1 MGLISK
7 ENSKSRNRLN
17 EIYPRYI
24 DTTNPK
30 YMIINNMYI
39 SSFIVVD
46 YNKEMAGGFLNKLL
60 SLGIDFTI
68 SMFYEK
74 QNSNEIIKKLTYQLG
89 NTGSDIKDSK
99 ENQMDMDVMTKAYD
113 DTRYIRRQ
121 MQLENEEFYYLYIYI
136 SVYSNSIKKLEINKN
151 KIQNIAICN
160 GLTVL
165 NALFKEEKC
174 FMTSLPIL
182 NNDKLI
188 KRIAKR
194 NVLTDGI
201 SSTYP
206 FLSNELCDKDGVL
219 LGVNAFNNSLVMIDR
234 FNSEKYKNANM
245 FVLGTSG
252 SGKSYFSKLM
262 IARNRYFNIAQYIV
276 DPDREYSKLCEKLD
290 GTLIDFK
297 KFTINVMDIRKTT
310 SETQM
315 GYLEN
320 KIGKLK
326 GFFSIIFSNMSEEE
340 KSFLDEKII
349 ECYESK
355 GITFDDDSLYKNKNG
370 GRCFKDSSE
379 MPKLEDLYK
388 LLVKAKRL
396 RRLAT
401 LLKPYVQGSMKFLN
415 NYTNVDLSNKVV
427 VSDVYD
433 IEEKDLTTIMYI
445 ITEFYW
451 DKIKEN
457 RGEKKILYLDEA
469 WRLINNNRETA
480 QFVFKVFKTIR
491 KYGGAATAIT
501 QDVNDFFTLDEG
513 IYGKGILNNSSI
525 KCIFQ
530 LEEGDVTSL
539 EKVINFSENEKYRFT
554 NLKRGTCIMIA
565 GEEHLA
571 LQVEAS
577 KMEHTFITTDRK
589 DLSEY

>member
-1 MGLISK
+1 M
-7 ENSKSRNRLN
+7 
-17 EIYPRYI
+17 
-24 DTTNPK
+24 
-30 YMIINNMYI
+30 NNL
-39 SSFIVVD
+39 
-46 YNKEMAGGFLNKLL
+46 FL
-60 SLGIDFTI
+60 
-68 SMFYEK
+68 M
-74 QNSNEIIKKLTYQLG
+74 
-89 NTGSDIKDSK
+89 
-99 ENQMDMDVMTKAYD
+99 
-113 DTRYIRRQ
+113 
-121 MQLENEEFYYLYIYI
+121 
-136 SVYSNSIKKLEINKN
+136 
-151 KIQNIAICN
+151 
-160 GLTVL
+160 
-165 NALFKEEKC
+165 
-174 FMTSLPIL
+174 
-182 NNDKLI
+182 
-188 KRIAKR
+188 
-194 NVLTDGI
+194 
-201 SSTYP
+201 
-206 FLSNELCDKDGVL
+206 
-219 LGVNAFNNSLVMIDR
+219 
-234 FNSEKYKNANM
+234 
-245 FVLGTSG
+245 
-252 SGKSYFSKLM
+252 
-262 IARNRYFNIAQYIV
+262 FNIAQYIV
-276 DPDREYSKLCEKLD
+276 DPDREYSKLCEKLG

-297 KFTINVMDIRKTT
+297 KSTINVMDIRKTT

-326 GFFSIIFSNMSEEE
+326 GFFSTIFSNMSEEE

-355 GITFDDDSLYKNKNG
+355 GITFDDDSLYKNKDG
-370 GRCFKDSSE
+370 VKFFKDSNE

-388 LLVKAKRL
+388 FLSKDKRL
-396 RRLAT
+396 SRLAT

-415 NYTNVDLSNKVV
+415 GYTNVDLSNKIV

-469 WRLINNNRETA
+469 WRLINNNKETA

-501 QDVNDFFTLDEG
+501 QDANDFFALDEG

-530 LEEGDVTSL
+530 LEEGDVASL
-539 EKVINFSENEKYRFT
+539 EKVINFSESEKYRFT
-554 NLKRGTCIMIA
+554 NLKRGMCIMIA

-577 KMEHTFITTDRK
+577 KMEHKFITTDRK